1 MTTVVINDLVADQRH
16 VVTFARPTDFQRADA
31 YWETEDKLLVGLQHT
46 VQFAGRKRWCDLTP
60 NNYRFLIMNNLSKV
74 SALSLEEQNDPKN
87 EVMMSMTLLLT
98 AFIRCLELRTEST
111 VELMKLIRL
120 ADHEVLYDFS
130 ASINLHIDGKKAPKK
145 KLRVIVNNE

>member
-16 VVTFARPTDFQRADA
+16 VVMFSRPNDFERVAS
-31 YWETEDKLLVGLQHT
+31 YWETEDKILLGLQHT
-46 VQFAGRKRWCDLTP
+46 VQFEGRKRWCDLTP
-60 NNYRFLIMNNLSKV
+60 NNYRFLIMNTLSKV
-74 SALSLEEQNDPKN
+74 SALSVEDQADPKN
-87 EVMMSMTLLLT
+87 ETMTDLTFLLT
-98 AFIRCLELRTEST
+98 AFIRCLEIRSEAT

-130 ASINLHIDGKKAPKK
+130 ASINLHMDGRKTPKK

>member
-16 VVTFARPTDFQRADA
+16 VVMFSRPNDFQRVDT
-31 YWETEDKLLVGLQHT
+31 YWETEDKILIGLQHT
-46 VQFAGRKRWCDLTP
+46 VQFTGRKRWCDLTP
-60 NNYRFLIMNNLSKV
+60 NNYRFLIMKTLSKV
-74 SALSLEEQNDPKN
+74 SSLSVEDQADPKN
-87 EVMMSMTLLLT
+87 ETMASLTFLLT
-98 AFIRCLELRTEST
+98 AFIRCLETRAEAT

-130 ASINLHIDGKKAPKK
+130 ASINLHMDGKSAPKK